1 MDGLIM
7 AGQLLLGLSILVIL
21 HELGHFLA
29 ARAFGIKVEKFYLFF
44 DAWGFKLFSF
54 KVGDTEYGVGWLP
67 LGGYVK
73 ISGMIDESM
82 DTEQL
87 AAPAQPWEFRS
98 KPAWQRLIVMLGG
111 IIVNVIVGIVIFW
124 IITFKYGETF
134 IPNDKLVN
142 GVSPG
147 IIGKEIGLKT
157 GDKILAVNGQKLIY
171 FDELLSSKVL
181 LGDTKLTVSRNGN
194 AIDLKVPESVLDNI
208 SKHGIKEFVSPRFVA
223 KKIDSVVTPQDMQ
236 PKVGL
241 FGKIKAI
248 FVKPDTVKAPAPAYQ
263 AGLKKGDSVLTV
275 NGKSV
280 RFLDDFTAEVEK
292 NAGKTISVKVVRGG
306 EEVTLTPKV
315 SAEGTIG
322 LIFGRFDLP
331 LKTINYGFL
340 ESFSIGIDKGWTTFS
355 DNAKGI
361 WKMITGK
368 VSARNISSPIGIAK
382 VYGSEF
388 EWEKFWRLTGLI
400 SMALAFMNL
409 LPIPALDGG
418 HVVFLIIEMIKG
430 KPLSD
435 KFMEKAQVVGFVILL
450 GLMVFAFGN
459 DILKIFGK

>member
-1 MDGLIM
+1 MNGLIM

-44 DAWGFKLFSF
+44 DAWGVKLLSF
-54 KVGDTEYGVGWLP
+54 KVGETEYGIGWLP

-87 AAPAQPWEFRS
+87 ALPPQPWEFRS

-124 IITFKYGETF
+124 ILTFKLGETY
-134 IPNDKLVN
+134 ITNDKLVN
-142 GVSPG
+142 GIHPG
-147 IIGKEIGLKT
+147 IIGKEIGLKD
-157 GDKILAVNGQKLIY
+157 GDKILAINGQKIIRFEELI
-171 FDELLSSKVL
+171 SSKVL
-181 LGDTKLTVSRNGN
+181 LGSPKLTISREGK
-194 AIDLKVPESVLDNI
+194 AIDLHVPETVLNSI
-208 SKHGIKEFVSPRFVA
+208 SKHGIEEFVEPRVVA
-223 KKIDSVVTPQDMQ
+223 GKIIKVSTPADLQ
-236 PKVGL
+236 PKQGFLAKL
-241 FGKIKAI
+241 FGK
-248 FVKPDTVKAPAPAYQ
+248 KAPEKVAAPAYE
-263 AGLKKGDSVLTV
+263 AGFKAKDSLVAV
-275 NGKSV
+275 NNKSIKFV
-280 RFLDDFTAEVEK
+280 TDFTNEVEK
-292 NAGKTISVKVVRGG
+292 SAGKVVEIKVIRNGA
-306 EEVTLTPKV
+306 LMSLKPKV
-315 SAEGTIG
+315 ANDGTIG
-322 LIFGRFDLP
+322 IAIGRVGKLP
-331 LKTINYGFL
+331 TTHVEYGFL
-340 ESFSIGIDKGWTTFS
+340 ESFTVGTDKAWTTFA
-355 DNAKGI
+355 DNGKGI

-388 EWEKFWRLTGLI
+388 DWANFWRLTGLI

-430 KPLSD
+430 KPLGD
-435 KFMEKAQVVGFVILL
+435 KFMERAQVVGFVILL
-450 GLMVFAFGN
+450 SLMVFAFGN